1 MKSCNFDQWFGQS
14 MNRAKHAIAVIS
26 EKPRNGHLVI
36 KEKKAERGDC
46 EGVDAKLSL
55 YCSDCRQVCY
65 AVFFCVWRFCS

>member
-1 MKSCNFDQWFGQS
+1 

-65 AVFFCVWRFCS
+65 AVFFCV